1 MNIHHTA
8 FDSVPLLRDKIID
21 PAVSQFRFLDY
32 ADIDRR
38 AAEAGYPPDWRRS
51 DAEREALRAAF
62 LAGRDGQ
69 DVWVFAYGSL
79 MWDPGFYFDEV
90 RIGVL
95 SGFQRKFCLN
105 MTRGRGSEET
115 PGLMA
120 ALDEGLNCHGLVFRI
135 AADQVD
141 FETAVIFRREM
152 IAFGYKPIFAPVE
165 TDAGPVEAMTFY
177 VDKTGGRYAGHVD
190 IETSARLIASAKGIN
205 GSNRDYVDNLAAQ
218 LRLLGLSDPDFEALH
233 QRVQSQPVS
242 P

>member
-1 MNIHHTA
+1 MNIHQKA
-8 FDSVPLLRDKIID
+8 FDSVPLLRNKIID
-21 PAVSQFRFLDY
+21 PATSQFRFLDY
-32 ADIDRR
+32 VDIDKR
-38 AAEAGYPPDWRRS
+38 AAEAGYPPDWRRA
-51 DAEREALRAAF
+51 DDEREAIRADF
-62 LAGRDGQ
+62 LSGRDGQ

-90 RIGVL
+90 RLGQL

-105 MTRGRGSEET
+105 MTKGRGSEET

-120 ALDEGLNCHGLVFRI
+120 ALDEGDTCHGLVFRI

-141 FETAVIFRREM
+141 HETAVIFRREM

-165 TDAGPVEAMTFY
+165 TDMGPVEAMSFY
-177 VDKTGGRYAGHVD
+177 VDKSGDRYAGDVD
-190 IETSARLIASAKGIN
+190 LETSARLIASAKGIN

-233 QRVQSQPVS
+233 ACVQSQP
-242 P
+242 